1 MEKSGFFDAVYD
13 ESTSSYDLEYFADEF
28 AKYFSMFVG
37 SGVFGTPTNQLR
49 VLAQSGMNVVVRPG
63 AAFIRGYWY
72 TSDEDIVIPWS
83 EIEVIGQ
90 ETVLVT
96 TDSIPFDT
104 RTKKGFFS
112 N

>member
-1 MEKSGFFDAVYD
+1 MCCRIADLRNKQVVCIKNGCVLGFIYD
-13 ESTSSYDLEYFADEF
+13 VEFSTSD
-28 AKYFSMFVG
+28 G
-37 SGVFGTPTNQLR
+37 SLTSIIIPGRPRFFGLF
-49 VLAQSGMNVVVRPG
+49 GH
-63 AAFIRGYWY
+63 
-72 TSDEDIVIPWS
+72 DEDIVIPWS